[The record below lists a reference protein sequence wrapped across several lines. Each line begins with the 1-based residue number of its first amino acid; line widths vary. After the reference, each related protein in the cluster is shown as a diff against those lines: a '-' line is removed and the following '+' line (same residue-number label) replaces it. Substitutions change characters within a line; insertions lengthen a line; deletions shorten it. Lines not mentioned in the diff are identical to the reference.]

1 MQAHAAPTT
10 GGAGASAK
18 KGKNQKRKES
28 SAKAKS
34 KPKGGTKKSTSVMI
48 EEYEGG
54 GEGGARD
61 SDRGLSGGGSGSFG
75 SFRRQLSGNSGT
87 PLQRMRSGDHTSL
100 DSALTL
106 LASVGV
112 PVADSW

>member
-1 MQAHAAPTT
+1 MQAHTAPAT
-10 GGAGASAK
+10 GGAGADASAK
-18 KGKNQKRKES
+18 KGKNKKRNES

-34 KPKGGTKKSTSVMI
+34 GAKGNTKKSASVMI

-54 GEGGARD
+54 GEGG
-61 SDRGLSGGGSGSFG
+61 DRGSDGALKGERSG
-75 SFRRQLSGNSGT
+75 SFRRQLSGCTGT
-87 PLQRMRSGDHTSL
+87 PLQRMSSGDHSSL
-100 DSALTL
+100 DSALAL